1 MVRPVHHV
9 TYISTQDVSPAF
21 QNKASEAMVIQFS
34 PKRRIWA
41 KQKHMH
47 VFMLMWD
54 LHIDIVVLFLGW
66 VWDDL
71 CRPPYT
77 TTFMEILPIGWF
89 IWNRYHLL
97 STKPPGPLS
106 APDLNIRDATCCPP
120 CHKHQFLPFI
130 FYLRDATWCPP
141 CDEVQWMFESW
152 LLKGYHLF
160 PTVLWGVV
168 ACLVYGILSF
178 QWVASKHIQFIIL
191 KSPRVFFSKKKRKG
205 LIDFYRQAVNQLIST
220 DKQSI
225 DGLRKKLFNFFPGS
239 WRQDRKNWCQASHT
253 INKQI
258 RFLQFFFLTM
268 AIQQCCGL
276 SKASVKNNLQLVI
289 EVWFS
294 CSPWSLMDR
303 FLEYGWMS
311 STQIVIVTCKLQHG
325 CLGIPWFFS
334 GTLQA
339 QLPQRL
345 ASKMAGLRQLRPT
358 GSIPGKL
365 WPWLI
370 PWINY
375 LRPSCLWA
383 AISHHLGCWSPRQLC
398 SKCYKIILV

>member
-191 KSPRVFFSKKKRKG
+191 KSPRVFFSKKKKKR
-205 LIDFYRQAVNQLIST
+205 IDWFLQTSS
-220 DKQSI
+220 QSI
-225 DGLRKKLFNFFPGS
+225 DIY
-239 WRQDRKNWCQASHT
+239 RQT
-253 INKQI
+253 INWWFEEKVV
-258 RFLQFFFLTM
+258 QFF
-268 AIQQCCGL
+268 
-276 SKASVKNNLQLVI
+276 S
-289 EVWFS
+289 W
-294 CSPWSLMDR
+294 
-303 FLEYGWMS
+303 FLETRQEKLMPGQS
-311 STQIVIVTCKLQHG
+311 HNQQADQILTV
-325 CLGIPWFFS
+325 FFF
-334 GTLQA
+334 
-339 QLPQRL
+339 
-345 ASKMAGLRQLRPT
+345 
-358 GSIPGKL
+358 
-365 WPWLI
+365 WPW
-370 PWINY
+370 PFSSVVVY
-375 LRPSCLWA
+375 QRPVWRTICNWLLKFGFLVHPGHSWT
-383 AISHHLGCWSPRQLC
+383 GFWSMAECQVHR
-398 SKCYKIILV
+398 